1 MLEVTRSDR
10 DVLEE
15 DERSLAKYAHYRHE
29 VKSAKY
35 SRDNTL
41 AVIAEVCSRL
51 ACDHE
56 GNAGVTSVTRLT
68 YPHARVT
75 FAAPCAT
82 RRMCAHGWLART
94 RSPVMS
100 LTPAETWDRL
110 RQRARQVLPEQ
121 TYRTWLEPTDALSVE
136 GDTLLVGA
144 PDQFSA
150 DWNESKHADL
160 LTSFAAV
167 ALGHPMKVRFKVAEE
182 RMGRVQMD
190 MFVQPPPAPVVAP
203 LTAHQQRL
211 SAPLNPRYT
220 FDQFVIGKSNDVAAA
235 AAQAAAQAPGKVYNP
250 LFIYGETGLGKT
262 HLMQGIAH
270 ELIKRTPSLRLAF
283 IGTEQF
289 TNEFVNAIQTGQMGD
304 FRRRFREIDL
314 LLVDDVQFLKGKEST
329 QEEFFHTFNAIYES
343 GRQIVLTS
351 DRPPKE
357 IPGLESRL
365 VSRFEWGMVA
375 NVDSPDL
382 EHRIAI
388 LRKKASLD
396 HLELTIPDDVIEFI
410 AQHVK
415 SSVRELEGSI
425 IKLLAY
431 ASLKHRDI
439 SIDLAREALRDK
451 LKGATSSD
459 FPEIPPTTITVA
471 TIQQV
476 VSREWG
482 VTPDGLRSK
491 TRTKQLTT
499 PRQVAMYLCR
509 ELLALQL
516 VEIGN
521 AFGGRDHS
529 TVIHSLDRVAE
540 DMGGEP
546 GFADRVLA
554 VRGLLETLRATG
566 KLGS

>member
-1 MLEVTRSDR
+1 
-10 DVLEE
+10 
-15 DERSLAKYAHYRHE
+15 
-29 VKSAKY
+29 
-35 SRDNTL
+35 
-41 AVIAEVCSRL
+41 
-51 ACDHE
+51 
-56 GNAGVTSVTRLT
+56 
-68 YPHARVT
+68 
-75 FAAPCAT
+75 
-82 RRMCAHGWLART
+82 
-94 RSPVMS
+94 MS
-100 LTPAETWDRL
+100 LSPAETWDRL

-121 TYRTWLEPTDALSVE
+121 TYRTWLEPTDAIALE
-136 GDTLLVGA
+136 GDTLVIGA

-150 DWNESKHADL
+150 DWNDSKHADL
-160 LTSFAAV
+160 LATFAPV
-167 ALGHPMKVRFKVAEE
+167 ALGHPMKVRFKVHEE
-182 RMGRVQMD
+182 RVGRVQMD
-190 MFVQPPPAPVVAP
+190 MFVAPPPAPIVAP
-203 LTAHQQRL
+203 PTVQQTRM
-211 SAPLNPRYT
+211 STPLNPRYT

-270 ELIKRTPSLRLAF
+270 ELLRRTPTLRIAYV
-283 IGTEQF
+283 GTEQF
-289 TNEFVNAIQTGQMGD
+289 TNEFISAIQTGQMGD

-329 QEEFFHTFNAIYES
+329 QEEFFHTFNAIYEA
-343 GRQIVLTS
+343 GRQIVLNS
-351 DRPPKE
+351 DRPPRE

-388 LRKKASLD
+388 LKKKASLD
-396 HLELTIPDDVIEFI
+396 HLELTIPDEVIEFI

-439 SIDLAREALRDK
+439 SVDLAREALRDK
-451 LKGATSSD
+451 LRGASTAD
-459 FPEIPPTTITVA
+459 FPDVPPTTITVA

-476 VSREWG
+476 VAREWG

-491 TRTKQLTT
+491 TRTKQLTV

-529 TVIHSLDRVAE
+529 TVIHSLERVAE
-540 DMGGEP
+540 DQA
-546 GFADRVLA
+546 ADPSFTERVLK
-554 VRGLLETLRATG
+554 VRGMLETLRTTG
-566 KLGS
+566 QLGT